1 MMHTTPRI
9 LRFRESFW
17 LIPTLFCIGALALS
31 LITVSLDQ
39 SLELDGLGSEP
50 LGYTGGADSAQAFL
64 ITIAGSIITVAGV
77 SFSITI
83 AVLAMASVQFGP
95 RLIRNFVR
103 DAGNQVVL
111 GSFVATFIYCLVVLR
126 TVRGPDEGEF
136 VPYLSIAVASLLTLV
151 SLGMLIYFISH
162 ISHSIQVMNIVAS
175 IGDDLD
181 ETIARLYPAETEGE
195 RRELYETV
203 ANVDPLFAGAFRPVA
218 ARRSGYI
225 RAVAYDRLASVARE
239 HSMRIRVPLKPGQF
253 IAKGASIAEVIND
266 DGSLPE
272 DSEVAGTIAGSFDI
286 ADDRGS
292 DQDIEYHID
301 QLVEV
306 AARALSAAIND
317 PFTAM
322 ACIDRLG
329 ASLRFLVRRQ
339 LPSAFMRDAGGVI
352 RVVVKTETF
361 PGALDDAFNLIRQ
374 YGHSN
379 AAVAL
384 RLIEVLAIIAEH
396 TSDPYELEA
405 IRRQAEMAEHSARA
419 FMTEPGDIEAL
430 QERYQLVVRSL
441 RTPDLEA
448 I

>member
-1 MMHTTPRI
+1 
-9 LRFRESFW
+9 
-17 LIPTLFCIGALALS
+17 
-31 LITVSLDQ
+31 
-39 SLELDGLGSEP
+39 
-50 LGYTGGADSAQAFL
+50 
-64 ITIAGSIITVAGV
+64 
-77 SFSITI
+77 
-83 AVLAMASVQFGP
+83 
-95 RLIRNFVR
+95 
-103 DAGNQVVL
+103 
-111 GSFVATFIYCLVVLR
+111 
-126 TVRGPDEGEF
+126 
-136 VPYLSIAVASLLTLV
+136 
-151 SLGMLIYFISH
+151 
-162 ISHSIQVMNIVAS
+162 
-175 IGDDLD
+175 
-181 ETIARLYPAETEGE
+181 
-195 RRELYETV
+195 
-203 ANVDPLFAGAFRPVA
+203 
-218 ARRSGYI
+218 
-225 RAVAYDRLASVARE
+225 
-239 HSMRIRVPLKPGQF
+239 LKPGQF

-339 LPSAFMRDAGGVI
+339 LPSAFMRDDGGVI

-374 YGHSN
+374 YGHTN